1 MPFRA
6 NREDLCNREPIAF
19 SVKIS
24 RTRGIA
30 LLQVCNN
37 CENSKVKVDTLGHF
51 VRAITIGSA
60 DLNRL

>member
-1 MPFRA
+1 MLFRA

-19 SVKIS
+19 SVEFS
-24 RTRGIA
+24 RTRRIA

-37 CENSKVKVDTLGHF
+37 YENSKVKVDTLGHF
-51 VRAITIGSA
+51 VLAITIGSD